1 MRRRNELGYTAGEA
15 VIWMFAGALVCL
27 ITAGIFGWFASSEPT
42 VVIVPQQQVPQA
54 ERDFRATNPHH
65 DWNGGRVYTNGQGLY
80 RVECRSWNCGSV
92 LEAFY
97 NNFEGCDVSE
107 VGPATDSYGAT
118 IGYYFRV
125 QKK

>member
-1 MRRRNELGYTAGEA
+1 MRPRNSAGYTAGEA

-27 ITAGIFGWFASSEPT
+27 ITAVIFGWFASSEP
-42 VVIVPQQQVPQA
+42 VIVIVPQQQVPQP
-54 ERDFRATNPHH
+54 EPDFQATSPNN
-65 DWNGGRVYTNGQGLY
+65 DWKGGQVYTNGKGLY

-97 NNFEGCDVSE
+97 DNFEGCDVSE
-107 VGPATDSYGAT
+107 IGPLTDSFGST

-125 QKK
+125 QEK